1 MPQNNL
7 QSRELTVNQSEDSTG
22 NQSERSPELQKQ
34 LDCKAK
40 GGRWDALN
48 KVCIMPPPKVPEIKA
63 PKEKNDPV
71 TKRVITATGEDITNL
86 TEEEKAR
93 KLRESRGLKGDFE
106 LAPKQAQDMN
116 EFGVFTDQPSGKLG
130 GLIDRDR
137 SVFGLTPEETVKKI
151 TDEAEQRELPIG
163 GQAEAVLERQRQ
175 QLQTQGFEV
184 AQLGGGV
191 SQDILDELRGGITV
205 EDASL
210 WKAFKSSLPD
220 AVIDAIGGGLSWASV
235 GAGVGGTVGG
245 VATKTPAGIAA
256 GASGGAIT
264 AAKIGAVVS
273 GIKSIL
279 SNVVSDYERQQSEII
294 ETPIRSLSETKPRIN
309 DIINNQNANPY
320 ELEANREKFW
330 TMIHFL
336 DLEWERLKETTDD
349 PQNDFLGDQGIN
361 QLQEYEVFNIKNGE
375 RQGMIDDWNLAVLNP
390 DPARIRPTTI
400 TLKELEKWTAE
411 NLK

>member
-1 MPQNNL
+1 MILPLL
-7 QSRELTVNQSEDSTG
+7 QSQEPTG
-22 NQSERSPELQKQ
+22 NQSERSPELKRQ

-48 KVCIMPPPKVPEIKA
+48 KVCIMPKEEA
-63 PKEKNDPV
+63 EATKEKNDAV
-71 TKRVITATGEDITNL
+71 TKRIVKATGEEITDL
-86 TEEEKAR
+86 SEKERAR
-93 KLRESRGLKGDFE
+93 KLRAAQGLTGDFE
-106 LAPKQAQDMN
+106 LAPKPTQDPTEM
-116 EFGVFTDQPSGKLG
+116 GTFTDVETGRLSGRIKGDKSILG
-130 GLIDRDR
+130 LP
-137 SVFGLTPEETVKKI
+137 PEEVTRQLTK
-151 TDEAEQRELPIG
+151 EADKRELPIG
-163 GQAEAVLERQRQ
+163 GQAETVLERQRQ
-175 QLQTQGFEV
+175 ALQAAGVSV

-191 SQDILDELRGGITV
+191 SQDILDELIGGITV

-245 VATKTPAGIAA
+245 VVTKTPAGIAA
-256 GASGGAIT
+256 GARSGAIT
-264 AAKIGAVVS
+264 AAKTGAFVS
-273 GIKSIL
+273 GIKSVL

-336 DLEWERLKETTDD
+336 DLEWARLKETTDD

-400 TLKELEKWTAE
+400 TLKELDEWIAD
-411 NLK
+411 NL

>member
-1 MPQNNL
+1 MILPLL
-7 QSRELTVNQSEDSTG
+7 QSQDSTG
-22 NQSERSPELQKQ
+22 NQSERSPELQRQ

-40 GGRWDALN
+40 GGKWDALN
-48 KVCIMPPPKVPEIKA
+48 KVCIMPKEEA
-63 PKEKNDPV
+63 EATKEKNDAV
-71 TKRVITATGEDITNL
+71 TKRIEKNDAVTKRIVQATGEDITDL
-86 TEEEKAR
+86 SREER
-93 KLRESRGLKGDFE
+93 SRRLRESRGLTEDFE
-106 LAPKQAQDMN
+106 LNPEPVHDSTEM
-116 EFGVFTDQPSGKLG
+116 GTFTDVETGRLSGRIKGDKSILG
-130 GLIDRDR
+130 LP
-137 SVFGLTPEETVKKI
+137 PEEVTRQLTK
-151 TDEAEQRELPIG
+151 EADKRELPIG
-163 GQAEAVLERQRQ
+163 GQAETVLERQRQ
-175 QLQTQGFEV
+175 ALQAAGISV

-191 SQDILDELRGGITV
+191 SQDILDELIGGITV

-220 AVIDAIGGGLSWASV
+220 AVIDTIGGGLNWASV

-245 VATKTPAGIAA
+245 VVTKNPAGIAA
-256 GASGGAIT
+256 GARSGAWT
-264 AAKIGAVVS
+264 AAKFGAFVS
-273 GIKSIL
+273 GIKSVL

-400 TLKELEKWTAE
+400 TLKELDEWIAE
-411 NLK
+411 NSK